1 MNRFPLICVISV
13 ILLATGPLWSQA
25 TGDAAGNSADDRMLT
40 PPPVSGQTY
49 PTAPISQEQ
58 SNYLRGGLSF
68 TSAYSDNAL
77 GWTTNGHPISDVSY
91 SVAPSIAID
100 ATTSRMHAVLS
111 YAPGFTFYQRTSSR
125 NEADHNAS
133 LSFQYRLTPHV
144 TFQAQDAFLKSS
156 NVFNQ
161 PGVTSAGV
169 VSGGIQAPNFS
180 IIAPIADR
188 LSNSG
193 NAGLSYQFSPN
204 GMIGGSGTFSN
215 LHYPDPSQVPGLYD
229 SSSQGGSAFYNHR
242 ISKMHYLG
250 VSYQYQRFISYVTN
264 GNSETQ
270 AHAVVLFY
278 TVYPASNVSISFFGG
293 PQHSGTIEP
302 PIELLPGLFF
312 YFREVRNWTPAA
324 GASLSWQGRLT
335 NVAMSYSHIIA
346 GSGGFIGAVHM
357 DNASASVQRQ
367 LTKRLSAS
375 VAGGYV
381 QNNYVGNSRLG
392 NNGHTWSGTAS
403 LQQGIGEHLNVQ
415 LGYTRLHQT
424 YTNIPVLSAF
434 PDTNREFVA
443 VSYQF
448 SRPLGR

>member
-1 MNRFPLICVISV
+1 
-13 ILLATGPLWSQA
+13 
-25 TGDAAGNSADDRMLT
+25 MLT
-40 PPPVSGQTY
+40 PPPVSGQSY
-49 PTAPISQEQ
+49 PTAPISQEK

-68 TSAYSDNAL
+68 TTAYSDNAL
-77 GWTTNGHPISDVSY
+77 GWTTNGHPVSDVSY
-91 SVAPSIAID
+91 SVTPSIAID
-100 ATTSRMHAVLS
+100 ETTSRMHAELS

-144 TFQAQDAFLKSS
+144 TFHAQDALLKSS
-156 NVFNQ
+156 NAFSQ

-193 NAGLSYQFSPN
+193 NTGLTYQFSPS

-242 ISKMHYLG
+242 VSKMHYLG
-250 VSYQYQRFISYVTN
+250 VSYQYQRFISNVTN
-264 GNSETQ
+264 GSSETQ
-270 AHAVVLFY
+270 AHAIVLFY
-278 TVYPASNVSISFFGG
+278 TMYPASNVSISFFGG
-293 PQHSGTIEP
+293 PQHSATIEP

-312 YFREVRNWTPAA
+312 HFREVRNWTPAA
-324 GASLSWQGRLT
+324 GASFSWRGRLT
-335 NVAMSYSHIIA
+335 NVAMSYSHIIS

-357 DNASASVQRQ
+357 DDASASIQRQ

-375 VAGGYV
+375 VAGGYT

-392 NNGHTWSGTAS
+392 TNGHTWSGTAS

-434 PDTNREFVA
+434 PDTNREFLS